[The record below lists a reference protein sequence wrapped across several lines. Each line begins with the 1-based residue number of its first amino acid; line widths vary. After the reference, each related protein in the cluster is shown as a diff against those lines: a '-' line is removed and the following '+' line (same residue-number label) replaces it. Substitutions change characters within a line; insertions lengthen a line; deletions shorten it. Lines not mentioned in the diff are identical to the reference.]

1 MKYVTLDD
9 VWRLRETDKRIL
21 NLVVWIRY
29 YTLRMMTFS
38 YVFINGVICNPK
50 ERKEKMLFWAWWTR
64 YCILRRYILARNA
77 THFMQFFFLRL
88 PSALCMDLSPGI
100 LVKRDDNVH
109 SFIPDTNEIQSK
121 KLRPNV
127 DRKINKKI

>member
-1 MKYVTLDD
+1 MMNTL
-9 VWRLRETDKRIL
+9 LR
-21 NLVVWIRY
+21 
-29 YTLRMMTFS
+29 
-38 YVFINGVICNPK
+38 
-50 ERKEKMLFWAWWTR
+50 
-64 YCILRRYILARNA
+64 ILRRYILARNA
-77 THFMQFFFLRL
+77 THFTQFFFLRL
-88 PSALCMDLSPGI
+88 PSALCMDLSPRI